1 MFFDSSKYLKEKL
14 EDTKGVIRIR
24 KSKNDR
30 SHYDKKIKKKK
41 RNNDLQQTTQKTED
55 RIIVLDTRMRTERQ
69 ITNKTLILYKQM
81 GVKTNTPFYAE
92 IVVYST
98 RRR

>member
-1 MFFDSSKYLKEKL
+1 MTLTY
-14 EDTKGVIRIR
+14 
-24 KSKNDR
+24 
-30 SHYDKKIKKKK
+30 YDKKIKKK

-81 GVKTNTPFYAE
+81 GVKINTPNPKY
-92 IVVYST
+92 T
-98 RRR
+98 G